1 MRSHAA
7 FPAGAAG
14 LLVLALAA
22 PAAAGDWKTLDDDDW
37 CDERKWGSR
46 YCEIRETEIPAGR
59 DVITVDAGPNGGV
72 EVAGWDEDRI
82 LIRAKITVWDA
93 DREDGEEIA
102 AGVTI
107 DTDGVIRA
115 DGPRGRHDGWSV
127 DYRIRVP
134 RNSDLELE
142 SRNGGLSVAGVTGT
156 IDLET
161 SNGGI
166 RLEGVGGEVTGHT
179 TNGGISVALEGKTWD
194 GEGLDVES
202 RNGGVHIEVP
212 GDYNAM
218 LMAGTRNGGIRSDI
232 RVPRE
237 DRDDGIVRATLGEGG
252 PLIRVMTRNGGIR
265 IEET

>member
-22 PAAAGDWKTLDDDDW
+22 PAAAGDWKTLDDSDW
-37 CDERKWGSR
+37 CHERKWNSR
-46 YCEIRETEIPAGR
+46 ACEVREIEIPAGR

-82 LIRAKITVWDA
+82 LIRAKITVWDE
-93 DREDGEEIA
+93 EDGEDIA
-102 AGVTI
+102 AGVRI

-115 DGPRGRHDGWSV
+115 DGPRVRRGGWSV

-134 RNSDLELE
+134 RKSNLELE
-142 SRNGGLSVAGVTGT
+142 SRNGGLSVADVTGT
-156 IDLET
+156 MDLRT
-161 SNGGI
+161 TNGGI
-166 RLEGVGGEVTGHT
+166 ALASVGGEVTGHT
-179 TNGGISVALEGKTWD
+179 TNGGISVTLDGKTWD

-212 GDYNAM
+212 RDYSAM

-232 RVPRE
+232 RVRRE
-237 DRDDGIVRATLGEGG
+237 DRADGIVRATLGKGG
-252 PLIRVMTRNGGIR
+252 PLLRVMTRNGGIR